1 MVFFIITNKL
11 MWNCTLNNCKMQH
24 IHWHK
29 SPDTVLNTRTVSITQ
44 FMTYNLYPIT
54 LLNRNIF
61 TSSFAFGK
69 QTTETSMADDYEIVA
84 AIDFGTTY
92 SGYAYC
98 SKSDFKRSPP
108 VIKTSA
114 WKSGTGTCDKFMKTP
129 TVVLFDQNGKF
140 DSFGFEAEK
149 KYLKLALRNQQ
160 DPWYFFKRFKMRL
173 HQRETEVSVWMFF
186 RPTC

>member
-1 MVFFIITNKL
+1 
-11 MWNCTLNNCKMQH
+11 
-24 IHWHK
+24 
-29 SPDTVLNTRTVSITQ
+29 
-44 FMTYNLYPIT
+44 
-54 LLNRNIF
+54 
-61 TSSFAFGK
+61 
-69 QTTETSMADDYEIVA
+69 MADDYEIVA

-129 TVVLFDQNGKF
+129 TVVLFDQNQKF

-160 DPWYFFKRFKMRL
+160 ESWYFFKKFKMRL
-173 HQRETEVSVWMFF
+173 HQRETEVSLLIIKILTRCVFTAYMLIHVPQLSIVRKFEGAENQMKNMTAI
-186 RPTC
+186 PTIEYSNCMLAV

>member
-1 MVFFIITNKL
+1 MTQFITN
-11 MWNCTLNNCKMQH
+11 
-24 IHWHK
+24 
-29 SPDTVLNTRTVSITQ
+29 
-44 FMTYNLYPIT
+44 NLYPIS
-54 LLNRNIF
+54 LLVTGIF
-61 TSSFAFGK
+61 LLPLLLLVSRQQK
-69 QTTETSMADDYEIVA
+69 TSMADDYEIVA

-98 SKSDFKRSPP
+98 SKTDFKRSPP

-129 TVVLFDQNGKF
+129 TVVLFDQNRKF

-160 DPWYFFKRFKMRL
+160 ESWYFFKRFKMRL
-173 HQRETEVSVWMFF
+173 HQRETEVSVWIIEILSCVFTVYMFIHV
-186 RPTC
+186 P